1 MLDVSTNE
9 GQRREKRIMSA
20 KPIHITEFDL
30 ERLKNLLLDAQSTDY
45 RKSEYLVRL
54 QLEINRAEVVPS
66 QDIPSDVITMNS
78 TVCIE
83 DLDTKEEEIYT
94 LVFPENADLRQGR
107 ISVLAPIGTAMLG
120 FEVGDTF
127 EWEVPAGKRRLRVKR
142 ILYQPEA
149 SGDYHL

>member
-1 MLDVSTNE
+1 
-9 GQRREKRIMSA
+9 MSG
-20 KPIHITEFDL
+20 KPIHITQFDL
-30 ERLKNLLLDAQSTDY
+30 ERLQKLLLDAQSTSY
-45 RKSEYLVRL
+45 RKSEYLERL
-54 QLEINRAEVVPS
+54 QAEINRAEVVPPE
-66 QDIPSDVITMNS
+66 DIPSDVVTMNS

-94 LVFPENADLRQGR
+94 LVFPEYADLSQGK
-107 ISVLAPIGTAMLG
+107 ISILAPVGTAMLG
-120 FEVGDTF
+120 YEVGDSF

>member
-1 MLDVSTNE
+1 MFLVLNDK
-9 GQRREKRIMSA
+9 GEKRIMSG
-20 KPIHITEFDL
+20 KPIHITQFDL
-30 ERLKNLLLDAQSTDY
+30 ERLRKLLFDAESTDY
-45 RKSEYLVRL
+45 RKSEYLERL
-54 QLEINRAEVVPS
+54 QMEINRAEVVPPK
-66 QDIPSDVITMNS
+66 DIPSDVVTMNS

-94 LVFPENADLRQGR
+94 LVFPENADLSQGK
-107 ISVLAPIGTAMLG
+107 ISILAPIGTAMLG
-120 FEVGDTF
+120 YEVGDSF